1 MLADSHCHL
10 DRLDLSAREGGLDA
24 VIADAKARGVSHLL
38 TVAVDLDSSQ
48 TLTQLTAQHNNIYSS
63 VGVHPLQDEEL
74 PMPTVEQLTSLA
86 CAPKVVAI
94 GETGLDN
101 FYSAESY
108 EWQRDSFINH
118 LQAAQQVQKPIIVHT
133 RDARD
138 ETIKLLR
145 EYSLDSAGVLHCFT
159 ETWEMAKAAL
169 DLGFYI
175 SFSGIVTFKSADVL
189 REVVKKVPVDRILVE
204 TDSPWLAPVPYRGK
218 QNEPQYVYEVA
229 QTVADLK
236 NMSLEQLAQTT
247 TNNFLQLFKI
257 DQC

>member
-1 MLADSHCHL
+1 MLVDSHCHL
-10 DRLDLSAREGGLDA
+10 DRLDLSAREGGLQA
-24 VIADAKARGVSHLL
+24 VIADAKARGVSHML
-38 TVAVDLDSSQ
+38 TVAVDLDSSKSLIE
-48 TLTQLTAQHNNIYSS
+48 LTSKHSNIYSS

-74 PMPTVEQLTSLA
+74 PMPSVEQLVSLA
-86 CAPKVVAI
+86 DAPKVVAI

-101 FYSAESY
+101 FYSADSY
-108 EWQRDSFINH
+108 QWQRESFINH
-118 LQAAQQVQKPIIVHT
+118 LQAAQQVHKPIIVHT

-138 ETIKLLR
+138 ETIELLNQ
-145 EYSLDSAGVLHCFT
+145 YSLPSAGVLHCFT

-175 SFSGIVTFKSADVL
+175 SFSGIVTFKSADDL
-189 REVVKKVPVDRILVE
+189 RAVVKKIPLDRILVE

-236 NMSLEQLAQTT
+236 QVSLEQLAETT
-247 TNNFLQLFKI
+247 TNNFTRLFKT
-257 DQC
+257 DQY